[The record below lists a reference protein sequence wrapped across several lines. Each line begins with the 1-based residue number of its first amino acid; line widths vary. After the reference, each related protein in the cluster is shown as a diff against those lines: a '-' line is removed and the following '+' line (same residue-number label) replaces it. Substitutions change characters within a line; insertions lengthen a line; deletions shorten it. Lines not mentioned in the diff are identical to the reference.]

1 MIHLTLKYPDIDFLK
16 EEDDRVLVR
25 NKFIQPLYLLG
36 CLDIKFFF
44 FFFMVDLEMKMTN
57 AKNEVIVFMFIKI
70 YSTHNLQCVSLAQ
83 PQLCTEAVPE
93 RQGASTAPKIGPG
106 RSLNLMLTWRTDE
119 SHLRRE
125 RSAEHSLE
133 E

>member
-25 NKFIQPLYLLG
+25 NKFIQPLYLLS
-36 CLDIKFFF
+36 CLDIKFVL
-44 FFFMVDLEMKMTN
+44 FFFMVDLGRKMTN
-57 AKNEVIVFMFIKI
+57 TKNEVIVFMFIKI

-93 RQGASTAPKIGPG
+93 CQGASTAPKISPG
-106 RSLNLMLTWRTDE
+106 HSLNLMLTWRTDE
-119 SHLRRE
+119 LHLRRE
-125 RSAEHSLE
+125 KSADRSLE